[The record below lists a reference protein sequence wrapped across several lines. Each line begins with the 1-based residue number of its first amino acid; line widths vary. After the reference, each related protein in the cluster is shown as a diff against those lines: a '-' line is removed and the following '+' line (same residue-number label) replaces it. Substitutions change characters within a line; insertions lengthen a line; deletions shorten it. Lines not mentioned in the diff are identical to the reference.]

1 MKTIEQLLAEN
12 PFFEGLDDAT
22 LATIAGCA
30 QNVHLGEGERLFQAD
45 DVADQ
50 CLVLRTGRVALEIV
64 DSAGHGMIVDTI
76 QAGDLV
82 GLAWLVPPYR
92 WDLDARAVEPV
103 NAVAFDATCL
113 RTKCDN
119 DPRVGYLL
127 MQRVA
132 ATMHERIRS
141 ARVRLLDVYGVPGAR

>member
-1 MKTIEQLLAEN
+1 MKSIEQLLAEN
-12 PFFEGLDDAT
+12 PFFAGLDDET

-30 QNVHLGEGERLFQAD
+30 QNVHCREGETLFRAD
-45 DVADQ
+45 DRADQ
-50 CLVLRTGRVALEIV
+50 CFVLRTGRVALEIV
-64 DSAGHGMIVDTI
+64 DSGGHGMIVDTVP
-76 QAGDLV
+76 AGDLV
-82 GLAWLVPPYR
+82 GLAWLVAPYR

-127 MQRVA
+127 MERVA
-132 ATMHERIRS
+132 SAMHERIRS
-141 ARVRLLDVYGVPGAR
+141 ARIRLLDVYGVPGGS

>member
-1 MKTIEQLLAEN
+1 
-12 PFFEGLDDAT
+12 
-22 LATIAGCA
+22 
-30 QNVHLGEGERLFQAD
+30 
-45 DVADQ
+45 
-50 CLVLRTGRVALEIV
+50 
-64 DSAGHGMIVDTI
+64 MIVDTV

-103 NAVAFDATCL
+103 NAVAFDAMCL
-113 RTKCDN
+113 RTKCDK

-132 ATMHERIRS
+132 GTMHDRIRS
-141 ARVRLLDVYGVPGAR
+141 ARVRLLDVYGVPGGS